1 MHDLVDIGANLTH
14 DSFDPDRDA
23 VMQRAADVGVN
34 RIIVTGTSVE
44 ATEAA
49 LRLVRAYPGRVY
61 ATAGVHPHH
70 ATEVDAA
77 SIGRLKEL
85 ATHEAVVAVGE
96 CGLDFFRNYSPRD
109 VQLQAFETQ
118 LRIAV
123 DSGKP
128 VFLHQRDAHEP
139 FLALLNEHI
148 ADINGGVAHCFTGG
162 REELEAYLELGLYV
176 GITGWIC
183 DDRRGDALREAVTG
197 LPLDRVLIETDAPY
211 LLPRDL
217 KEKPSGRRN
226 EPSVL
231 PHVLETLARHM
242 DKDEQVVAAAATAN
256 GGCGWSVRAPRISR
270 SPTGARREVA
280 CSGPWSVATTR

>member
-1 MHDLVDIGANLTH
+1 MHDLIDIGANLTH
-14 DSFDPDRDA
+14 DSFDADRDD

-34 RIIVTGTSVE
+34 RIVVTGTSVT

-49 LRLVRAYPGRVY
+49 LRLVDAYPGRVY

-77 SIGRLKEL
+77 AVARLKEL
-85 ATHEAVVAVGE
+85 AEHDAVVAVGE

-109 VQLQAFETQ
+109 TQLQAFETQ

-123 DSGKP
+123 DTGKP

-148 ADINGGVAHCFTGG
+148 TDINGGVAHCFTGG

-183 DDRRGDALREAVTG
+183 DERRGDALRAAVTS

-226 EPSVL
+226 EPGVL

-242 DKDEQVVAAAATAN
+242 NQDVDVVAQAATAN
-256 GGCGWSVRAPRISR
+256 TERLFGLN
-270 SPTGARREVA
+270 RR
-280 CSGPWSVATTR
+280 

>member
-1 MHDLVDIGANLTH
+1 MHDLIDIGANLTH
-14 DSFDPDRDA
+14 DSFDPDRDS

-44 ATEAA
+44 ATAAA
-49 LRLVRAYPGRVY
+49 LRLVGEYPGRIY

-77 SIGRLKEL
+77 AVARLKEL
-85 ATHEAVVAVGE
+85 AEHEAVVAIGE

-109 VQLQAFETQ
+109 LQLQAFETQ

-123 DSGKP
+123 DTGKP

-139 FLALLNEHI
+139 FLALLTEHI
-148 ADINGGVAHCFTGG
+148 ADLNGGVAHCFTGG
-162 REELEAYLELGLYV
+162 SEELEAYLELGLHV

-183 DDRRGDALREAVTG
+183 DERRGDALREAVAS

-226 EPSVL
+226 EPGVL

-242 DKDEQVVAAAATAN
+242 NQDVEVVAKAATAN
-256 GGCGWSVRAPRISR
+256 TERLFGLD
-270 SPTGARREVA
+270 RR
-280 CSGPWSVATTR
+280 

>member
-49 LRLVRAYPGRVY
+49 LRLAEEYPNRVF

-70 ATEVDAA
+70 ATEVDTAA
-77 SIGRLKEL
+77 IARLKEL

-118 LRIAV
+118 LRIAA

-128 VFLHQRDAHEP
+128 VFLHQRDAHDP

-183 DDRRGDALREAVTG
+183 DERRGDGLREAVTS
-197 LPLDRVLIETDAPY
+197 LPLERVLIETDSPY

-231 PHVLETLARHM
+231 PHILETLARHM
-242 DKDEQVVAAAATAN
+242 DQDEQVVAAAATAN
-256 GGCGWSVRAPRISR
+256 TERLFGLKRRRAEL
-270 SPTGARREVA
+270 SP
-280 CSGPWSVATTR
+280 